1 MEGAQIGAE
10 TTLRRTERAVHGEL
24 PEETVLLD
32 VEEGVAVRLNAT
44 GAWLWE
50 RLEEP
55 RRVDELARGLAERFE
70 IDEARAL
77 GDVVAFA
84 REMARRD
91 LLSLATPD
99 QARQGR
105 REPE

>member
-1 MEGAQIGAE
+1 MEGAQIGAD

-32 VEEGVAVRLNAT
+32 VDSGTAVRLNTT
-44 GAWLWE
+44 GAWLWDQ
-50 RLEEP
+50 LEQP
-55 RRVDELARGLAERFE
+55 RRVADLAAGLAQRFE

-84 REMARRD
+84 REM
-91 LLSLATPD
+91 T
-99 QARQGR
+99 R
-105 REPE
+105 RELLAVS

>member
-32 VEEGVAVRLNAT
+32 VDSGTAVRLNPT
-44 GAWLWE
+44 GAWIWDQ
-50 RLEEP
+50 LEQP
-55 RRVDELARGLAERFE
+55 RQVGELARGLAQRFE

-91 LLSLATPD
+91 LLAAS
-99 QARQGR
+99 
-105 REPE
+105 